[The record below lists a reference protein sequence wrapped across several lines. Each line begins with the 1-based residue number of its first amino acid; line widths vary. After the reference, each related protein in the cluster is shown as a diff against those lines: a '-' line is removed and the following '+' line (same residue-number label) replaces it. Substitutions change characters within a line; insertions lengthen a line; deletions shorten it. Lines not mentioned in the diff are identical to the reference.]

1 MVCYKWPRVII
12 DFMKKF
18 VPLSVK
24 NLVKR
29 LSDFL
34 NWDSWANRSWSQEGE
49 DQILRRIFEG
59 KSKGFY
65 IDVGAHHPRRF
76 SNTYLFYIQGW
87 NGLNIDAM
95 PGSMK
100 SFHEERPRDINLELG
115 IGLNESQLDYY
126 IFNEP
131 ALNGFSK
138 ELSNERHDA
147 KSKYQIEKIIKINV
161 LPLSV
166 VLDRNLPAGQDIDFL
181 SVDVEGLDFEVLKS
195 NDWTKYRPKFVL
207 AEILNS
213 SLNDIEQSNIGRL
226 MADNGYLVFAK
237 CVNTVFFKA
246 ADQK

>member
-1 MVCYKWPRVII
+1 MI
-12 DFMKKF
+12 KKLIPA
-18 VPLSVK
+18 VLK
-24 NLVKR
+24 NLIKR
-29 LSDFL
+29 VL
-34 NWDSWANRSWSQEGE
+34 NFTYWDPWVNHSWSQEGE

-59 KSKGFY
+59 KSQGFY

-76 SNTYLFYIQGW
+76 SNTYLFYRQGW

-100 SFHEERPRDINLELG
+100 SFHKDRPRDINLEFG

-138 ELSNERHDA
+138 DLSNERNEA
-147 KSKYQIEKIIKINV
+147 KSNYQIEKIIKV
-161 LPLSV
+161 KVFPLSV
-166 VLDRNLPAGQDIDFL
+166 VLDRNLPVGQDIDFI
-181 SVDVEGLDFEVLKS
+181 SVDAEGLDFEVLKS

-207 AEILNS
+207 AEILNG
-213 SLNDIEQSNIGRL
+213 SLNDIEKSSIGRL
-226 MADNGYLVFAK
+226 MANNGYLVYAK
-237 CVNTVFFKA
+237 CVHTVFFKA

>member
-1 MVCYKWPRVII
+1 MI
-12 DFMKKF
+12 KKLI
-18 VPLSVK
+18 PAGLK

-29 LSDFL
+29 VLAFAD
-34 NWDSWANRSWSQEGE
+34 WDPWINRSWSQEGE

-76 SNTYLFYIQGW
+76 SNTYVFYKQGW

-100 SFHEERPRDINLELG
+100 SFYKDRPRDINLEFG

-138 ELSNERHDA
+138 DLSNERHEE
-147 KSKYQIEKIIKINV
+147 KSRYHIEKIIKVNV
-161 LPLSV
+161 LPLST
-166 VLDRNLPAGQDIDFL
+166 VLDLNLPVGQDIDFL

-195 NDWTKYRPKFVL
+195 NDWAKYRPKFVL

-213 SLNDIEQSNIGRL
+213 SLNDIEKSSIGRL
-226 MADNGYLVFAK
+226 MANNDYLVYAK

>member
-1 MVCYKWPRVII
+1 MIKKLIPVAFKHLAKRV
-12 DFMKKF
+12 
-18 VPLSVK
+18 LA
-24 NLVKR
+24 
-29 LSDFL
+29 FL
-34 NWDSWANRSWSQEGE
+34 NWDPWINRSWSQEGE

-100 SFHEERPRDINLELG
+100 SFHEDRPRDINLELG
-115 IGLNESQLDYY
+115 IGSNESQLDYF

-166 VLDRNLPAGQDIDFL
+166 VLDRNLPTGQDIDFL

-195 NDWTKYRPKFVL
+195 NDWAKYRPKFVL

-213 SLNDIEQSNIGRL
+213 SLNDVEQTSIGQL
-226 MADNGYLVFAK
+226 MADNGYLVYAK
-237 CVNTVFFKA
+237 CVHTVFFID

>member
-1 MVCYKWPRVII
+1 MIKNLIPASL
-12 DFMKKF
+12 KK
-18 VPLSVK
+18 
-24 NLVKR
+24 LVKR
-29 LSDFL
+29 VLAFID
-34 NWDSWANRSWSQEGE
+34 WDPWMNRSWSQEGE
-49 DQILRRIFEG
+49 DLILRRFFEG

-65 IDVGAHHPRRF
+65 VDIGAHHPKRF
-76 SNTYLFYIQGW
+76 SNTYLFYIRGW

-100 SFHEERPRDINLELG
+100 SFQEDRPRDINLELG
-115 IGLNESQLDYY
+115 IGLIESQLDYY
-126 IFNEP
+126 VFNEP

-138 ELSNERHDA
+138 ELSNERHDTE
-147 KSKYQIEKIIKINV
+147 SKYQIEKIIKINV
-161 LPLSV
+161 FPLSV
-166 VLDRNLPAGQDIDFL
+166 VLDRNLPKGQDIDFL

-213 SLNDIEQSNIGRL
+213 SLNDIEQSSIGRL
-226 MADNGYLVFAK
+226 MSDNGYLVFAK

>member
-1 MVCYKWPRVII
+1 MI
-12 DFMKKF
+12 KKL
-18 VPLSVK
+18 VPTILK
-24 NLVKR
+24 KIVKR
-29 LSDFL
+29 ILAFVY
-34 NWDSWANRSWSQEGE
+34 WDPWINRSWSQEGE

-100 SFHEERPRDINLELG
+100 YFHEDRPRDINLELG
-115 IGLNESQLDYY
+115 IGLTECQLDYY
-126 IFNEP
+126 MFNEP

-138 ELSNERHDA
+138 VLSNERHNE
-147 KSKYQIEKIIKINV
+147 KSKYQIEKIIKIDV

-195 NDWTKYRPKFVL
+195 NDWIKYRPKFVL
-207 AEILNS
+207 VEILNS
-213 SLNDIEQSNIGRL
+213 SLNNIEQSSIGRL
-226 MADNGYLVFAK
+226 MADNGYVVYAK

-246 ADQK
+246 GDQK